1 MIRKISI
8 TLMSLIFILTL
19 LGCNS
24 TSNTDDIHNH
34 DSAASTGDAGEPY
47 LTFTDDMGKEV
58 VLQSKPERIVILNEA
73 LELFYQLGG
82 QVVGRA
88 SAPAVTVPEGAKTAV
103 DVGLI
108 NQVSLE
114 KITSLEP
121 DLVIGHP
128 FFHTQLI
135 DALAVGDIPFAF
147 LIIESYDDFQNK
159 GRLLGSIIGNVPE
172 TEKALKETDERIGNI
187 VEKVP
192 DRSPTFAILTV
203 MPMGISIAVSDSL
216 ALDIAERLKMKN
228 AAIAM
233 PSGHIPGSVPY
244 SIEKLIEA
252 DPDYLFISVHGTEQ
266 FGQKKLKSDLE
277 SNPAWASLRAVKEG
291 RMAFLTSDFVN
302 PAGLNVD
309 RTFLYMAKLVYPEIY
324 GS

>member
-1 MIRKISI
+1 MNRKISI
-8 TLMSLIFILTL
+8 TLMSLIFVLTL

-24 TSNTDDIHNH
+24 NSSTNDIHNH
-34 DSAASTGDAGEPY
+34 DSAANTGDAEEPY
-47 LTFTDDMGKEV
+47 LTFTDDIGKKV
-58 VLQSKPERIVILNEA
+58 VLPSKPKRIVILNES

-88 SAPAVTVPEGAKTAV
+88 TAPDVTVPEGAKTAV
-103 DVGLI
+103 DVGQI

-128 FFHTQLI
+128 FFHTHLI
-135 DALAVGDIPFAF
+135 DALAVGNIPLAF
-147 LIIESYDDFQNK
+147 LKIESYDDFINK
-159 GRLLGSIIGNVPE
+159 GKLLGSIIGNVTE
-172 TEKALKETDERIGNI
+172 TEKALRETDERIQR
-187 VEKVP
+187 VVQKVP
-192 DRSPTFAILTV
+192 DRSPTFAILTI
-203 MPMGISIAVSDSL
+203 MPMGISIVTSDSL

-228 AAIAM
+228 AAMIK
-233 PSGHIPGSVPY
+233 PSGNIPGSVPY
-244 SIEKLIEA
+244 SVEKLIET

-277 SNPAWASLRAVKEG
+277 SNPAWASLRAVKDG

-309 RTFLYMAKLVYPEIY
+309 RTFQHMAKLVYPEIY
-324 GS
+324 GN